1 MQNDDDS
8 PKQRTKIVRLVV
20 MHKKIHIVF
29 SGNTAWGMYTFR
41 GKMLNHF
48 ARKVKVTVI
57 APHDDVYSK
66 KLKELGCH
74 VVDIDIQA
82 KGKNPLVDF
91 LLTLKYLKLFRR
103 LKPDLSITYTIK
115 PNIYAS
121 IAARVLGIPF
131 FPVTTGLGYV
141 FLHKN
146 LTSMVAKG
154 LYKLAFHKAKQ
165 VWFLN
170 TDDMEMFKKSGLV
183 AEDRIRLL
191 HGEGI
196 DTKSF
201 SLTSLSEGSGAFKFL
216 LFGRM
221 LADKG
226 LYEYVDAARIVKKKC
241 PSVEFLLLGPLWKEN
256 PTAIS
261 EKQLSRWSSEGLVNY
276 LGATDDVR
284 EFVRQADCVVL
295 PSYREGIPFS
305 LMEGASMGRPLIA
318 TDIPGCRDVVIDGKT
333 GYLCEVKDAKS
344 LANAMGKMLALTPNQ
359 RKEMGLAGREY
370 MVREFDI
377 KQIIRQY
384 DSFIEKV
391 LKIKL

>member
-1 MQNDDDS
+1 MD
-8 PKQRTKIVRLVV
+8 
-20 MHKKIHIVF
+20 KKIHIVF

-41 GKMLNHF
+41 GKMLNHY
-48 ARKVKVTVI
+48 AKKVKVTVI
-57 APHDDVYSK
+57 APRDDVYSE
-66 KLKELGCH
+66 KLKELGCN
-74 VVDIDIQA
+74 VVDIGIQS
-82 KGKNPLVDF
+82 KGRNPLVDF
-91 LLTLKYLKLFRR
+91 LLTLKYLKLFRS

-121 IAARVLGIPF
+121 IAARVLGISF
-131 FPVTTGLGYV
+131 LPVTTGLGYI
-141 FLHKN
+141 FLHNN
-146 LTSMVAKG
+146 LTSLVAKG

-170 TDDMEMFKKSGLV
+170 IDDMEMFKKSGLV
-183 AEDRIRLL
+183 DEDKIRLL

-196 DTKSF
+196 DTDSF
-201 SLTSLSEGSGAFKFL
+201 SLTPLCDDSRTFEFL

-226 LYEYVDAARIVKKKC
+226 LYEYVDAARIVKKKY
-241 PSVEFLLLGPLWKEN
+241 PNVQFLLLGPIWKEN

-261 EKQLSRWSSEGLVNY
+261 EEQMSSWSSEGIVNY

-284 EFVRQADCVVL
+284 EFIRQADCVVL